1 MPRPERVYRT
11 EAVIM
16 RRHDLGE
23 TDRILTL
30 YSRDHGKIR
39 AVAKGIRKPT
49 SRKAGHLEL
58 FMQTD
63 VLVARGRSLD
73 IITQAETIDA
83 FRPVRGD
90 LIRTTY
96 AAHFVELLDAFT
108 GEADASP
115 PLYALLVSGLA
126 WIGVTGDLRRAA
138 RTYELRLLGGAG
150 YRPEL
155 FHCVNCGKDI
165 KPEDQFFSPSA
176 GGVLCPSCGPSQAH
190 TRPISLRALK
200 VLRYLQ
206 TRSFEVIERLN
217 LSREVHVE
225 VERLLHWTL
234 TYHLERR
241 LKSADFLRRLRREAA
256 ASSQDNPVGGQDQPL
271 T

>member
-11 EAVIM
+11 EAVVL

-30 YSRDHGKIR
+30 YTRDYGKIR

-58 FMQTD
+58 FTQAD
-63 VLVARGRSLD
+63 VLIARGRSLD
-73 IITQAETIDA
+73 IITQAEMIDA

-90 LIRTTY
+90 LIRATY
-96 AAHFVELLDAFT
+96 AAHFAELLDAFT

-115 PLYALLVSGLA
+115 PLYVLLVSGLT
-126 WIGVTGDLRRAA
+126 WLGVTDDLRRAA
-138 RTYELRLLGGAG
+138 RTYELRLLDEAG

-155 FHCVNCGKDI
+155 FRCVNCGKDV
-165 KPEDQFFSPSA
+165 KPEDQYYSPAA
-176 GGVLCPSCGPSQAH
+176 GGVLCPACGPSHGH
-190 TRPISLRALK
+190 TRPVSLRALK

-206 TRSFEVIERLN
+206 TRSFEVVERLT
-217 LSREVHVE
+217 LSPEVHVE

-234 TYHLERR
+234 TYHLERQ
-241 LKSADFLRRLRREAA
+241 LKSADFLRRLRRETVDP
-256 ASSQDNPVGGQDQPL
+256 SQDSPVGGQDHRRA
-271 T
+271 